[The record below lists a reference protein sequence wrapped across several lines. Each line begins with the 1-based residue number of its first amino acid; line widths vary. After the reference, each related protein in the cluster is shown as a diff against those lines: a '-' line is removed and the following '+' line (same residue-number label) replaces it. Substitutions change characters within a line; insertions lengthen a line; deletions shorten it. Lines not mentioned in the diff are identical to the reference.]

1 MTDGKPTIGL
11 ALGSGAARGWA
22 HIGVIQAL
30 EEAGIRPTLVAG
42 CSFGALVGAGYAGE
56 SMDKLETWARSI
68 RSWDVMRLLDVRL
81 GGGLI
86 EGDDLMRSLA
96 KQVEP
101 VDIEKLRVPFA
112 AVATDLE
119 AGREVWLREGSL
131 IDAVHASI
139 AVPGLM
145 SPVRNQGRWLVDGGL
160 TDPVPVSLCRALGA
174 DVVIA
179 VNLNSDLVGRHVR
192 DIRGAAR
199 HDTDN
204 ESGLRK
210 WVDGLDER
218 LLDGRIGKWL
228 EERDKEEPT
237 PGMLDVMAGAINIMQ
252 DRITRSR
259 MAGDPPELMIS
270 PKLSHIGLLEFERA
284 NETIEAG
291 REAAERALKDSPL
304 LPELRGESGRSSQD

>member
-22 HIGVIQAL
+22 HIGVIKAL
-30 EEAGIRPTLVAG
+30 EEAGIRPTVVAG
-42 CSFGALVGAGYAGE
+42 CSFGALIGAGYAGE
-56 SMDKLETWARSI
+56 SMDKIETWARSI
-68 RSWDVMRLLDVRL
+68 RSLDVMRLLDVRL

-101 VDIEKLRVPFA
+101 VDIEKLRIPFA

-119 AGREVWLREGSL
+119 AGREVWLRKGSL

-145 SPVRNQGRWLVDGGL
+145 SPIRHEGRWLVDGGL

-179 VNLNSDLVGRHVR
+179 VNLNTGLVGRHVS

-199 HDTDN
+199 HDTNN

-210 WVDGLDER
+210 WLDTVDER
-218 LLDGRIGKWL
+218 FLDGRVGKWL
-228 EERDKEEPT
+228 EERNHDEEP
-237 PGMLDVMAGAINIMQ
+237 PGMLDVMAGSINIMQ

-270 PKLSHIGLLEFERA
+270 PKLAGIGLLEFERA
-284 NETIEAG
+284 DETIEVG
-291 REAAERALKDSPL
+291 REAAERALKDSDL
-304 LPELRGESGRSSQD
+304 LPELSGESGR

>member
-22 HIGVIQAL
+22 HIGVIRAL
-30 EEAGIRPTLVAG
+30 EGAGLRPSMVAG
-42 CSFGALVGAGYAGE
+42 CSIGALVGAGYAGE
-56 SMDKLETWARSI
+56 SLDKLEDWVRGI
-68 RSWDVMRLLDVRL
+68 RSWDVMRLLDIRL

-86 EGDDLMRSLA
+86 EGDSLMRSLA
-96 KQVEP
+96 RQVEP
-101 VDIEKLRVPFA
+101 VDIENLRVPFA

-131 IDAVHASI
+131 MEAVRASI

-204 ESGLRK
+204 VSGLRK
-210 WVDGLDER
+210 WVEGVDAR
-218 LLDGRIGKWL
+218 FLDGRIGEWL
-228 EERDKEEPT
+228 EERDKDEPT

-259 MAGDPPELMIS
+259 MAGDPPELLIS
-270 PKLSHIGLLEFERA
+270 PRLSHIGLLEFERA
-284 NETIEAG
+284 AETIEVG
-291 REAAERALKDSPL
+291 RKAAERALESSDL
-304 LPELRGESGRSSQD
+304 LPEGHE

>member
-1 MTDGKPTIGL
+1 MNDGKPTIGL

-22 HIGVIQAL
+22 HIGVIHAL
-30 EEAGIRPTLVAG
+30 EEAGIRPAVVAG
-42 CSFGALVGAGYAGE
+42 CSFGALIGAGYAGE
-56 SMDKLETWARSI
+56 SMDKLEAWARGI
-68 RSWDVMRLLDVRL
+68 RSLDVMRLLDVRL

-86 EGDDLMRSLA
+86 EGDDLMQSLA

-131 IDAVHASI
+131 IEAVHASI

-145 SPVRNQGRWLVDGGL
+145 SPVRKQGRWLVDGGL

-179 VNLNSDLVGRHVR
+179 VNLNSGLVGRHVH
-192 DIRGAAR
+192 DISGAAR

-210 WVDGLDER
+210 WVDGLDAR
-218 LLDGRIGKWL
+218 FLDGRIGKWL
-228 EERDKEEPT
+228 EERDKDEPT

-259 MAGDPPELMIS
+259 MAGDPPEMMIS
-270 PKLSHIGLLEFERA
+270 PKLSQIGLLEFERA
-284 NETIEAG
+284 DEVIEKG
-291 REAAERALKDSPL
+291 YEAARRALEDSNL
-304 LPELRGESGRSSQD
+304 VDEVGDKKRS

>member
-30 EEAGIRPTLVAG
+30 EAAGIRPAMVAG
-42 CSFGALVGAGYAGE
+42 CSIGALVGAGYAGE
-56 SMDKLETWARSI
+56 SMDKLEAWARGI

-86 EGDDLMRSLA
+86 EGDNLMRSLA

-101 VDIEKLRVPFA
+101 VDIETLRLPFA

-131 IDAVHASI
+131 MDAVRASI

-179 VNLNSDLVGRHVR
+179 VNLNSDLVGRHIR

-204 ESGLRK
+204 DSGLRK

-218 LLDGRIGKWL
+218 FLDGRIGKWL
-228 EERDKEEPT
+228 EERGKDAPS

-259 MAGDPPELMIS
+259 MAGDPPELLIS
-270 PKLSHIGLLEFERA
+270 PRLSHIGLLEFERA
-284 NETIEAG
+284 AETIEVG
-291 REAAERALKDSPL
+291 RKAAERALEGSDL
-304 LPELRGESGRSSQD
+304 LPDLEGSGD

>member
-1 MTDGKPTIGL
+1 MIDGKPTIGL

-22 HIGVIQAL
+22 HIGVIHAL
-30 EEAGIRPTLVAG
+30 EEAGIRPAMVAG
-42 CSFGALVGAGYAGE
+42 CSFGALIGAGYAGE
-56 SMDKLETWARSI
+56 SLDKLEAWARGI
-68 RSWDVMRLLDVRL
+68 RSLDVMRLLDIRL

-210 WVDGLDER
+210 WVDDLDER

-228 EERDKEEPT
+228 EERDKDEPT

-270 PKLSHIGLLEFERA
+270 PRLSHIGLLEFERA
-284 NETIEAG
+284 DEAIEKG
-291 REAAERALKDSPL
+291 YEAARRALEDSKL
-304 LPELRGESGRSSQD
+304 VDEVGEKNRS

>member
-1 MTDGKPTIGL
+1 MTDGKPTVGL

-22 HIGVIQAL
+22 HIGVIKAL
-30 EEAGIRPTLVAG
+30 EEAGIRPTVVAG
-42 CSFGALVGAGYAGE
+42 CSFGALIGAGYAGE
-56 SMDKLETWARSI
+56 SMDKLEAWARSI

-101 VDIEKLRVPFA
+101 VDIEKLRIPFA

-145 SPVRNQGRWLVDGGL
+145 SPVRNEGRWLVDGGL

-228 EERDKEEPT
+228 EEREKAEPT

-284 NETIEAG
+284 DEAIEKG
-291 REAAERALKDSPL
+291 YEAARRALDDSAL
-304 LPELRGESGRSSQD
+304 IVEIGGKNRS

>member
-30 EEAGIRPTLVAG
+30 EEAGIRPALVAG

-210 WVDGLDER
+210 WVDDLDER

-228 EERDKEEPT
+228 EERDKDEPT

-291 REAAERALKDSPL
+291 REAAELALQDSPL
-304 LPELRGESGRSSQD
+304 LPELRGESGR

>member
-1 MTDGKPTIGL
+1 MIDGKPTIGV

-22 HIGVIQAL
+22 HIGVIHAL
-30 EEAGIRPTLVAG
+30 EEAGIRPAMVAG
-42 CSFGALVGAGYAGE
+42 SSFGALIGAGYAGE
-56 SMDKLETWARSI
+56 SLDKLEAWARGI
-68 RSWDVMRLLDVRL
+68 RSLDVMRLLDVRL

-101 VDIEKLRVPFA
+101 VDIETLRVPFA

-131 IDAVHASI
+131 IEAVHASI

-145 SPVRNQGRWLVDGGL
+145 APVRNQGRWLVDGGL

-179 VNLNSDLVGRHVR
+179 VNLNSDLVSRHIR

-218 LLDGRIGKWL
+218 FLDGRIGKWL
-228 EERDKEEPT
+228 EEHDKDEPT

-259 MAGDPPELMIS
+259 MAGDPPEMMIS

-284 NETIEAG
+284 DEVIEKG
-291 REAAERALKDSPL
+291 YEAARRALEDSKL
-304 LPELRGESGRSSQD
+304 VDEIGEKNRS

>member
-1 MTDGKPTIGL
+1 MIDGKPTIGL

-22 HIGVIQAL
+22 HIGVIHAL
-30 EEAGIRPTLVAG
+30 EEAGIRPAMVAG

-56 SMDKLETWARSI
+56 SLDKLEAWARGI
-68 RSWDVMRLLDVRL
+68 RSLDVMRLLDIRL

-210 WVDGLDER
+210 WVDDLDER

-228 EERDKEEPT
+228 EERDKDEPT

-270 PKLSHIGLLEFERA
+270 PRLSHIGLLEFERA
-284 NETIEAG
+284 DEAIEKG
-291 REAAERALKDSPL
+291 YEAARRALEDSKL
-304 LPELRGESGRSSQD
+304 VDEVGEKNRS